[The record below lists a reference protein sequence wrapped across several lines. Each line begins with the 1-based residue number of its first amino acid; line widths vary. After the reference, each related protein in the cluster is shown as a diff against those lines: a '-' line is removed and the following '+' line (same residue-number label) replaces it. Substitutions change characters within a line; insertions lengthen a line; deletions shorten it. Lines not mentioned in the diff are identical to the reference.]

1 MKTLRNAAIALLT
14 VGTLAGAT
22 TASALP
28 ANWNDLLPAWTATA
42 SSCAIDE
49 SSASKYE
56 VTGTQFRFLGDNV
69 SNYGIFSGNAAR
81 QSLNPISI
89 VPSYQPITVRCN
101 VTPVYDY
108 VPAVPAAPG
117 DLFGT
122 PASWVSADWNSLIVG
137 YKDTDGISAKAQ
149 VSASLR
155 KISRATM
162 TESTIATFSSNLSA
176 TVAANEDVKQFTH
189 KFDFSANDYYV
200 EINLIR
206 QDTSVTTPVAYSV
219 RLAKGNIGAIL
230 H

>member
-14 VGTLAGAT
+14 LGTLASAT

-28 ANWNDLLPAWTATA
+28 ANWSDDLPAWTATA

-56 VTGTQFRFLGDNV
+56 VTGTQFRFLGNNV
-69 SNYGIFSGNAAR
+69 SNYGIFSGNAA
-81 QSLNPISI
+81 QLSAIS
-89 VPSYQPITVRCN
+89 VTPTYQPITVRCN

-149 VSASLR
+149 VTASLK

-162 TESTIATFSSNLSA
+162 TESTIATFNSNLSA

-189 KFDFSANDYYV
+189 KFDFGANDYYV

>member
-1 MKTLRNAAIALLT
+1 MKTLRNAAITLLT
-14 VGTLAGAT
+14 LGTLAGAT

-28 ANWNDLLPAWTATA
+28 ANWSDDLPAWTATA

-56 VTGTQFRFLGDNV
+56 VAGTQFRFQGDNV
-69 SNYGIFSGNAAR
+69 SNYGIFSSAAA
-81 QSLNPISI
+81 QSLSAIS
-89 VPSYQPITVRCN
+89 VTPSYQPITVRCN

-117 DLFGT
+117 DLFGK
-122 PASWVSADWNSLIVG
+122 PASWVSTDWNSLIVG
-137 YKDTDGISAKAQ
+137 YKDTDGISSKAQ
-149 VSASLR
+149 VTASLR
-155 KISRATM
+155 KISRATLL
-162 TESTIATFSSNLSA
+162 ESTIATFNSNLSA

-206 QDTSVTTPVAYSV
+206 QDTTVKTPVAYSV
-219 RLAKGNIGAIL
+219 RLAKGSIGTIL
-230 H
+230 Y

>member
-14 VGTLAGAT
+14 LGTLAGAT

-28 ANWNDLLPAWTATA
+28 ADWSDDLPAWTATA

-56 VTGTQFRFLGDNV
+56 VTGTQFRFLSNNV
-69 SNYGIFSGNAAR
+69 SNYGIFSGNAA
-81 QSLNPISI
+81 QLSAISI
-89 VPSYQPITVRCN
+89 TPTYQPITVRCN

-137 YKDTDGISAKAQ
+137 YKDTDGISTKAQ
-149 VSASLR
+149 VTASLK

-162 TESTIATFSSNLSA
+162 TEATIATFNSNLSA
-176 TVAANEDVKQFTH
+176 NVAANEDVKQFTH

-206 QDTSVTTPVAYSV
+206 KDTTVTTPVAYSV
-219 RLAKGNIGAIL
+219 RLAKGSVGVIL